1 MLKDSLQWLKIV
13 REIKSEVHILMKK
26 VLVIAYQFPPMGG
39 SGIQRTVKF
48 VKYLRSFGW
57 EPVVFTR
64 ELAGMGLKDES
75 MLADI
80 PSGIRVA
87 RIASWDFT
95 ELSGILKYPGKF
107 FGRKILIPDS
117 ERLWQYFGRKK
128 AVSVVKEE
136 GIDLI
141 YTTSYPYSD
150 HLMGLHLKRVL
161 PGIPWVA
168 DFRDEW
174 TNNPYLLDNPH
185 NRLRMRL
192 EKGLEK
198 NVLTHA
204 DYLIANTPK
213 MLDNFLQNSKDIKG
227 LKDKFCFIPNGYD
240 EEDFA
245 GLPSDMPE
253 NHRFT
258 MTYAG
263 LLYGQR
269 KPDTLFE
276 AVRRL
281 IAKRLADA
289 GRIRIKLIGNYKE
302 GYMNKLAESYGLKD
316 VVEVYPYME
325 HGECLRQLVSSDALL
340 HIEGNGRGSEAFYS
354 GKIFEYMNTG
364 KPVLAIIPAKGA
376 AAQLIRDTRIGL
388 VADSDDVE
396 QAMENIRQLY
406 SGWENKTVNFAPD
419 REKIAGYERKVLT
432 GKLAEVFNQVLNK

>member
-1 MLKDSLQWLKIV
+1 
-13 REIKSEVHILMKK
+13 MKK

-48 VKYLRSFGW
+48 VKYLRNFGW

-64 ELAGMGLKDES
+64 ELAGMGLRDES

-80 PSGIRVA
+80 PSGVRVVRTA
-87 RIASWDFT
+87 AWDFT
-95 ELSGILKYPGKF
+95 GFSGILKYPGKF
-107 FGRKILIPDS
+107 FSRKVLIPDS

-150 HLMGLHLKRVL
+150 HLMGLYSRRAV

-174 TNNPYLLDNPH
+174 TNNPYLLDKPH
-185 NRLRMRL
+185 NRLRMRT
-192 EKGLEK
+192 EKGMEK

-204 DYLIANTPK
+204 DYLITNTPK
-213 MLDNFLQNSKDIKG
+213 MLENFIGNNKDIKN

-240 EEDFA
+240 KEDFL
-245 GLPSDMPE
+245 GLPSSVPE
-253 NHRFT
+253 NDRFT

-281 IAKRLADA
+281 ISRQLADA
-289 GRIRIKLIGNYKE
+289 RKVRIKLIGNYKE
-302 GYMNKLAESYGLKD
+302 GYMNKLADSYGLKD
-316 VVEVYPYME
+316 VVEIYPYME

-364 KPVLAIIPAKGA
+364 KPVLAIIPARGV

-388 VADSDDVE
+388 VSDSDDVE

-406 SGWENKTVNFAPD
+406 SGWATKTVNFAPD
-419 REKIAGYERKVLT
+419 REKIAGYEREVLT
-432 GKLAEVFNQVLNK
+432 GKLAEVFDQVLKK